1 MEDNRI
7 IELFFSRS
15 EQAITELANKYGGA
29 ARKVA
34 LNILDN
40 SQDAEECVNDA
51 YLGAWNSIPSGTEKS
66 RLSTEDNLTEI
77 IENFLDTLD
86 KKSRVMFVKRYWYAE
101 SLKVIAA
108 DFGVTENHISVKLL
122 RIRKKMKAYLEKEG
136 VVL

>member
-51 YLGAWNSIPSGTEKS
+51 YLGAWNSIPPGTEKS